1 MQRQPFPACGAAE
14 ACTPTLPYPEK
25 STNARAREVVVQ
37 WTTRD
42 VGAPVAMVGTTP
54 GGPYPITANGAT
66 STYLRSDMC
75 GGIAATYGYF
85 NPGTFNAATVRGL
98 APSTTYYYTYGAAAA
113 CPLAL
118 TFAHL
123 RVRSRANGGCAGCTA

>member
-1 MQRQPFPACGAAE
+1 MIMHAAPVLSACDE
-14 ACTPTLPYPEK
+14 AKGIGLGDRC
-25 STNARAREVVVQ
+25 ARREVVVQ

-42 VGAPVAMVGTTP
+42 VGAPIAMVGTTP